1 MPAIL
6 SSMGRTRD
14 GLAVKDA
21 TLDITVMV
29 LHMEWDTKEEGQTTK
44 PPGHTL

>member
-6 SSMGRTRD
+6 GSMGKTRD

-21 TLDITVMV
+21 TLDIIIMV
-29 LHMEWDTKEEGQTTK
+29 QRMEWDTKKEGQTTK
-44 PPGHTL
+44 PP